1 LSQFRSYAVSGA
13 GAAAIVMKSGGS
25 EHAAHYTLQ
34 VSMSLPV
41 HSSRVSWEPQR
52 QASGFISAFIAVAR
66 AIESMGPIAL
76 RR

>member
-1 LSQFRSYAVSGA
+1 MSGA

-52 QASGFISAFIAVAR
+52 QASGFSAFIAVAR